1 MPDHNLKPEAQQFL
15 KDFTT
20 NLAHHQGTTLD
31 YATRNDLYLALAFTV
46 RDRLIE
52 RWLEAVKSMD
62 RLDSKVV
69 HYFSAEYLLG
79 QQLENNLFALGLTE
93 TAQQALQSIGFNL
106 EELAD
111 LEAEPGL
118 GNGGLGRLAACY
130 LNSLA
135 TLSVPAI
142 GYGIRYEFGIFRQ
155 VFHNGWQVEQP
166 DDWLRRGDP
175 WEIPDPDGQVTVGF
189 GGRTHGFTE
198 PNGRYRVAWTPEW
211 RVMGMPYNLLVPGYK
226 VQTVN
231 ALRLWSA
238 RATKSFDL
246 QVFNTGDYTRAVEQK
261 TFSENISM
269 VLYPDDT
276 NLSGKTLRLQQ
287 QYFFVA
293 CSLADILRTYRQ
305 RYATGWDDL
314 PDKAAIQLNDTHPSI
329 AVAEL
334 MRLLV
339 DIHQLPWEQAWEIT
353 RRMFGYT
360 LHTLMPEALEEW
372 PVSVFQSLLPR
383 HLEII
388 YEINH
393 RFLQDVHRRF
403 PRDTERQVR
412 MSLIRETPEKSVRMA
427 HLAALGSFSINGV
440 AELQSYLLRENTL
453 RDFYEMYPER
463 FGNKT
468 NGVTP
473 RRFLGIANP
482 RLSHLISTRIGDGWL
497 TNLTEL
503 RRIENFIDDPAFT
516 AEWRQIKQ
524 ANKQD
529 LAAHIRTTTGID
541 IDPASLYDVMVKRL
555 HEYKRQ
561 LLKLLHTLTIY
572 YRLKD
577 SPKNRLT
584 PRTVIFGAKAAPGY
598 QMAKLII
605 KLINNAAEV
614 VNNDPQTNDW
624 LRMVFVPNF
633 NVTIAQRIYPAADL
647 SEQISLAGKEASGT
661 GNMKFAMNGAVTIGT
676 MDGANIEIRQLV
688 GAQNFFLFGLTADEV
703 ATRLKNGYHP
713 REIYQHNPELRR
725 ILDAVRDDAFSPHEP
740 GLFKPIV
747 NSLLAKDEY
756 LLLADY
762 QSYIDTQDT
771 AVRAYLDPELWTRMS
786 ILNTARSGFFSSD
799 RAIEQYCEEIWK
811 IRPGTALPVG

>member
-1 MPDHNLKPEAQQFL
+1 MPADPTVEQFRA
-15 KDFTT
+15 DFLT
-20 NLAHHQGTTLD
+20 NLAHHQGKTIE
-31 YATRNDLYLALAFTV
+31 YATRNDLYLALAYTV

-52 RWLEAVKSMD
+52 RWLDYTREQD
-62 RLDSKVV
+62 RLDAKVIY
-69 HYFSAEYLLG
+69 YFSAEYLLG
-79 QQLENNLFALGLTE
+79 RQLENNLFITGLTE
-93 TAQQALQSIGFNL
+93 TARQALEPFGHRL
-106 EELAD
+106 EDLA
-111 LEAEPGL
+111 EVESEPGL

-130 LNSLA
+130 LDSLA
-135 TLSVPAI
+135 TLSVPAV

-155 VFHNGWQVEQP
+155 AFRNGWQVEQP

-175 WEIPDPDGQVTVGF
+175 WELPDPDGQVMVGF
-189 GGRTHGFTE
+189 GGSTHAFND
-198 PNGRYRVAWTPEW
+198 PSGRYRVAWTPER
-211 RVMGMPYNLLVPGYK
+211 RVMGMPYILLVPGFR
-226 VQTVN
+226 TRAVN
-231 ALRLWSA
+231 TLRLWSA
-238 RATKSFDL
+238 AATESFDL

-261 TFSENISM
+261 TFSENISK

-276 NLSGKTLRLQQ
+276 TAQGKALRLQQ

-293 CSLADILRTYRQ
+293 CSLADILRTFRQ
-305 RYATGWDDL
+305 RYNTAWDDF
-314 PDKAAIQLNDTHPSI
+314 PEKAAIQLNDTHPSI
-329 AVAEL
+329 AIVEL

-339 DIHQLPWEQAWEIT
+339 DVHQLPWEQAWEIT
-353 RRMFGYT
+353 RRSFGYT
-360 LHTLMPEALEEW
+360 LHTLLPEALEEW

-383 HLEII
+383 HLELI

-403 PRDTERQVR
+403 PRDNSRITR
-412 MSLIRETPEKSVRMA
+412 MSLIRETPERSVRMA
-427 HLAALGSFSINGV
+427 HLAALGSYAINGV
-440 AELQSYLLRENTL
+440 AELQSFLLREHTL

-473 RRFLGIANP
+473 RRFLGLANP
-482 RLSHLISTRIGDGWL
+482 RLSALITSRIGDGWL
-497 TNLTEL
+497 TDLTQL
-503 RRIENFIDDPAFT
+503 RRLEPHMDDAGFISA
-516 AEWRQIKQ
+516 WQQVKQ
-524 ANKQD
+524 ANKLD
-529 LAAHIRTTTGID
+529 LAAYIRAATGTEV
-541 IDPASLYDVMVKRL
+541 DPSSLFDVMVKRL

-577 SPKNRLT
+577 SPSYRLH

-605 KLINNAAEV
+605 KLVNNAAEV
-614 VNNDPQTNDW
+614 INNDTQTNDW
-624 LRMVFVPNF
+624 LRMVFIPNF
-633 NVTIAQRIYPAADL
+633 NVTVAQRIYPAADL

-703 ATRLKNGYHP
+703 ATRVKNGYRP
-713 REIYQHNPELRR
+713 REVYQHNPELRR
-725 ILDAVRDDAFSPHEP
+725 ILDAIRDDVFSPFEP

-747 NSLLAKDEY
+747 DSLLNKDEY

-762 QSYIDTQDT
+762 QSYIETQDQ
-771 AVRAYLDPELWTRMS
+771 AVRAYMDQEHWTRMS

-799 RAIEQYCEEIWK
+799 RAIQQYCEEIWK
-811 IRPGTALPVG
+811 IRPLAVADVG